1 MFNFDTPILIV
12 DDMLTMRKLVAK
24 ALRGIGFTNIT
35 DAKNGNEAWEKLTSA
50 EIPFGLVISDWMM
63 PDLTGIDFLKRVR
76 LDPRTRA
83 TPFLLLTA
91 ESSKDN
97 VAEAVTAG
105 VSSYIVKPF
114 TPDTLKKQLQAAY
127 AKHQGK
133 TAA

>member
-1 MFNFDTPILIV
+1 MDTPILIV

-24 ALRGIGFTNIT
+24 ALRSIGFTNIT
-35 DAKNGNEAWEKLTSA
+35 DAKNGSEAWEKLTA
-50 EIPFGLVISDWMM
+50 GDKQYGLVISDWMM

-76 LDPRTRA
+76 LDPRTKT

-97 VAEAVTAG
+97 VTEAVTAG

-114 TPDTLKKQLQAAY
+114 TAETLKKQIQAAY
-127 AKHQGK
+127 AKHQ
-133 TAA
+133 TLAA